1 MLGTII
7 LFVMSAFAAFV
18 GFLTISGA
26 ETVHQ
31 ETEGLL
37 MWVCACIL
45 FSGAAIYSVL
55 DEIRKGKGD

>member
-7 LFVMSAFAAFV
+7 LFVLAAFAAFV

-31 ETEGLL
+31 EIEGLL

-45 FSGAAIYSVL
+45 FSGAAVYSVL
-55 DEIRKGKGD
+55 DEIRKRMDD